1 MKTITGLN
9 WGVLEI
15 FFLIITAFIGFAVT
29 YLLMPFIIKYMKK
42 TGNIGVDIHKNSKPE
57 VAESGGVGILAGAL
71 VTLLLLML
79 FFPIFLKDLIII
91 ILTVLLA
98 GLIGF
103 IDDRI
108 RLRSRYKIS
117 LTLFIGLLVFIANY
131 VGFITFDDPTLP
143 ILGKMRLS
151 ILFPVLIPLIITVFA
166 NTVNMLEGYNGEGSG
181 TVLIALG
188 FLAVSSIILNSAEGL
203 LYSVVFFSIIFAF
216 FFFNK
221 YPAKTFPGDIGTLTM
236 GVMVAV
242 IALFGNLLFIAFCT
256 LLLHVFN
263 SFLYISSVRGFFES
277 KEIHR
282 LRDDIMLL
290 QDDRIKASEQKG
302 ALMTIPRLILSK
314 GPLKEDELVKRFF
327 ILTFFCG
334 FLAIFSAILISYTTG
349 VIDIMLVFFLGAIM
363 TVPLALI
370 LFYFKKVS
378 GAGLIILLIY
388 ILLVII
394 LLIIDYI
401 VIPYFPGVFNF
412 IFIKIPVNMLI
423 SVLLV
428 IPVLI
433 IWYFLTNYYFWS
445 QIRKKG
451 KKRAQNQAA
460 LEKKG

>member
-9 WGVLEI
+9 WGILEI
-15 FFLIITAFIGFAVT
+15 FFLITTAFIGFAVT
-29 YLLMPFIIKYMKK
+29 YFLMPFIIKYMKK
-42 TGNIGVDIHKNSKPE
+42 TGNIGIDIHKISKPK
-57 VAESGGVGILAGAL
+57 VAESGGIGILAGIL
-71 VTLLLLML
+71 VTILFLMI

-91 ILTVLLA
+91 IFTVLLA

-103 IDDRI
+103 VDDRI

-117 LTLFIGLLVFIANY
+117 LTLIIGLLVFIANY
-131 VGFITFDDPTLP
+131 IGFITFDDPTLP

-188 FLAVSSIILNSAEGL
+188 FLAVSSVILNSAEGL
-203 LYSVVFFSIIFAF
+203 LYSVVFFSIILAF

-242 IALFGNLLFIAFCT
+242 VALFGNLLFVAFCA

-314 GPLKEDELVKRFF
+314 APLKEDVLVKRFY

-334 FLAIFSAILISYTTG
+334 FLAIFSAILISYTKG
-349 VIDIMLVFFLGAIM
+349 MIDILLFFFLGAMM
-363 TVPLALI
+363 TLPLALI
-370 LFYFKKVS
+370 LFYFKNIS
-378 GAGLIILLIY
+378 GIGLILLLIY

-394 LLIIDYI
+394 LLIIDLI
-401 VIPYFPGVFNF
+401 LIPYFPFVIDF
-412 IFIKIPVNMLI
+412 IFIKIPANMII
-423 SVLLV
+423 SVFLV

-433 IWYFLTNYYFWS
+433 MWYFLTNYYFWF
-445 QIRKKG
+445 QIEKKG
-451 KKRAQNQAA
+451 KKTSKIQATY
-460 LEKKG
+460 EKKG